1 METELRAMIVAAASA
16 IAIALTAVPAS
27 AAPNP
32 HQAAGFDGA
41 SSVQLVAQGCG
52 AGWHRRPGW
61 RDQYGNWHPGHCVP
75 N

>member
-1 METELRAMIVAAASA
+1 METELRAIILAAAG
-16 IAIALTAVPAS
+16 AIALAAVPAS

-32 HQAAGFDGA
+32 HQAAGLDGA

-52 AGWHRRPGW
+52 AGWHWHYGW
-61 RDQYGNWHPGHCVP
+61 RDAYGNWHPGRCVP